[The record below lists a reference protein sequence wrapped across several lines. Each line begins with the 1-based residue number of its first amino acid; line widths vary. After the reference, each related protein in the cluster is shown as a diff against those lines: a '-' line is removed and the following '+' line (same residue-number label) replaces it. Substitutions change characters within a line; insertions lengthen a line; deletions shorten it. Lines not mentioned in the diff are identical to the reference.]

1 LSEGAEYLCF
11 LDADTLVEP
20 GFWEH
25 LFAEARPNRFLV
37 AGKERDG
44 CDVPSMTGLLLVHGK
59 PFTNIQGFDEHFQGW
74 GGEDIE
80 LRLRLYMVAGLDF
93 AFVPV
98 SLARPIPHDDSL
110 RSQFY
115 AVRNITISNRENM
128 DRLRYRMTH
137 EWLPQSHRDPAGAAP
152 LWYRPPATSQ
162 YAPRRIRLTTS
173 EASTSLS
180 VGAQSGRRVS
190 SRRGGE

>member
-1 LSEGAEYLCF
+1 
-11 LDADTLVEP
+11 
-20 GFWEH
+20 
-25 LFAEARPNRFLV
+25 
-37 AGKERDG
+37 
-44 CDVPSMTGLLLVHGK
+44 
-59 PFTNIQGFDEHFQGW
+59 
-74 GGEDIE
+74 
-80 LRLRLYMVAGLDF
+80 MVAGLDF

-152 LWYRPPATSQ
+152 LWYRPPATLSIRT
-162 YAPRRIRLTTS
+162 APNTPDHERSLDEPVRRR
-173 EASTSLS
+173 AKC
-180 VGAQSGRRVS
+180 VAG
-190 SRRGGE
+190 SRRAAEANNEPWRPSSVVCV